1 MPCPRNYNY
10 ALSIRSLAAWQVNG
24 HLKEEN
30 YVNKYNI
37 ITEYNN
43 NNNNNMFFLVLNI
56 IAN

>member
-43 NNNNNMFFLVLNI
+43 NI
-56 IAN
+56 